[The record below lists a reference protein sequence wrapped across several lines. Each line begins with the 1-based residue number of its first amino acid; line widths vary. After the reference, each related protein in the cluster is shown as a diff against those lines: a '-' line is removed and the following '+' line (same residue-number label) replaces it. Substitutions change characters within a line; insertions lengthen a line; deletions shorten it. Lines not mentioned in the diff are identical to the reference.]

1 MKTKII
7 RLLPLIIIVILFI
20 NITRS
25 WVKWQQRTQ
34 ILENAKDRLYQQ
46 QEEQKNL
53 ERELARVQSKQYV
66 EEQARDKLN
75 MTREDE
81 IMLIIPSPFIVQ
93 QPTPTPM
100 DNSPN
105 WQKWMRLF
113 W

>member
-1 MKTKII
+1 MKAKVT

-20 NITRS
+20 NIIRS

-46 QEEQKNL
+46 QDEQKNL

-81 IMLIIPSPFIVQ
+81 IMLIIPSPFIIQ
-93 QPTPTPM
+93 QQTPTPA